1 MDILRSPWRYD
12 YVSSAAKPR
21 ACILCIDTTPPKAAL
36 PHSIRDEELLILHRA
51 DLNFVI
57 MNLYPYTS
65 GHLMV
70 APYRHVGEL
79 GGADPA
85 QLAEMM
91 SLAQRCAGILEEAY
105 RPEGFNIG
113 MNVGQCAGA
122 GVRHHLHLHIVPRWC
137 GDVNFMTT
145 TGETRVLPEGV
156 SEGYRKLKPMFDDG
170 AGKR

>member
-1 MDILRSPWRYD
+1 
-12 YVSSAAKPR
+12 
-21 ACILCIDTTPPKAAL
+21 
-36 PHSIRDEELLILHRA
+36 
-51 DLNFVI
+51 
-57 MNLYPYTS
+57 
-65 GHLMV
+65 MV

-79 GGADPA
+79 GDADPA

-91 SLAQRCAGILEEAY
+91 SLAQRCAGILQEAY

-156 SEGYRKLKPMFDDG
+156 SEGYRKLKPLFDDG